1 MKRSFAR
8 ALLILL
14 LASSFGPTETLA
26 QDGGSNGAPDAASAA
41 PPATAT
47 AAKTPTDKRTAAAL
61 FEEAAGYAT
70 KKFTE
75 FATRKV
81 PFDPKLLE
89 KTLQEQRELAARYA
103 TQLGT
108 REELAGEDFY
118 YLGMLYN
125 MADLAGGTLDA
136 LKKYMAANPE
146 ASGEHAQGARYI
158 VALRA
163 ARLDRLEDAESALAA
178 YAGHQPQKPSER
190 STIEKELTK
199 AYRKAKQ
206 PSRATPH
213 AEEAFKAA
221 KQVEATAQNPTAR
234 DFSLYTAGTAL
245 AELYADAKRT
255 DDAIAVLD
263 EIRGG
268 ALKSGSQRL
277 YADATA
283 KLAETLIE
291 AGRKPEAMKMIEE
304 SITFVNKNVKDANL
318 QRNLLYSLGRK
329 KRQLAIQGEVA
340 PEINVLEWIDQEP
353 LKIADLRGRVV
364 LLDFWATWCGP
375 CIITFPHLKSW
386 YEKYKDKGLV
396 IVGVTRYY
404 GVAAGRDVKPP
415 EELSFVQKFKKQYG
429 LPYGVA
435 IVDGEENMSKYGV
448 TSIPTAVLIDRRG
461 IVRFVD
467 TGGDAGTAHDVA
479 AMLEKLI
486 QEDEK
491 K

>member
-1 MKRSFAR
+1 MKRSLAY
-8 ALLILL
+8 ALLILMVAAAL
-14 LASSFGPTETLA
+14 GPTAKAA
-26 QDGGSNGAPDAASAA
+26 QDGESKAAPGAASPPPAAAA
-41 PPATAT
+41 PATTVPA
-47 AAKTPTDKRTAAAL
+47 DKGSARAL
-61 FEEAAGYAT
+61 FEEASGYAT

-75 FATRKV
+75 FAAKKV

-89 KTLQEQRELAARYA
+89 KTLQEQREMAARYA
-103 TQLGT
+103 NQLGT
-108 REELAGEDFY
+108 REDLAGEDFY

-125 MADLAGGTLDA
+125 MADIPGGTLDA
-136 LKKYMAANPE
+136 LKKYMAASAE

-163 ARLDRLEDAESALAA
+163 ARLDRLEEAESALAA
-178 YAGHQPQKPSER
+178 YASHEPQKPSER
-190 STIEKELTK
+190 ATIEKELTR
-199 AYRKAKQ
+199 AYRKAKL
-206 PSRATPH
+206 PLRATAH
-213 AEEAFKAA
+213 AEQAFKAA
-221 KQVEATAQNPTAR
+221 KLVQPTAQNPTAR

-245 AELYADAKRT
+245 AELYANAQRT
-255 DDAIAVLD
+255 DEATAVLD
-263 EIRGG
+263 EIRSG

-304 SITFVNKNVKDANL
+304 SIAFVNKNVEDTNL

-340 PEINVLEWIDQEP
+340 PEIQIAQWIDQEP
-353 LKIADLRGRVV
+353 LKISDLRGRVV

-375 CIITFPHLKSW
+375 CIIAFPHLKSW

-396 IVGVTRYY
+396 IVGMTRYY
-404 GVAAGRDVKPP
+404 GVAAGREVKPP
-415 EELSFVQKFKKQYG
+415 EELTFVQKFKKQYG

-435 IVDGEENMSKYGV
+435 IAEGEENMNKYGV
-448 TSIPTAVLIDRRG
+448 TGIPTAVLIDRRG
-461 IVRFVD
+461 IVRYVD

-486 QEDEK
+486 QEQ
-491 K
+491 